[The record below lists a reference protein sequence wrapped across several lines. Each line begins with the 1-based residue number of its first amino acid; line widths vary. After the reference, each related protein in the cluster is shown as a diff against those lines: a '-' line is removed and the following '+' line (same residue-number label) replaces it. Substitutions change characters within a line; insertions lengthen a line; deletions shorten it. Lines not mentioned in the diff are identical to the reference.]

1 MSFPRPANVVVLCLL
16 AAACSPPVVHVR
28 AEPQTARIVR
38 GTTLS
43 DSATLG
49 IGSADVPLPKGLS
62 IPIFVIADGYAF
74 ERRTLTAADA
84 TAKAVIISLR
94 TRVVAVKALPT
105 SAKLTV
111 DGVVQPQTS
120 INVAVPEGKQVH
132 VEVSS
137 PGFRTVARTY
147 TNRPEE
153 AAPPTR
159 DQLELTE
166 RAVLVT
172 AMPSG
177 ASVYANGK
185 LIGDNGSGELII
197 PRNGCATAKVEAPGY
212 SPIEKQYCWRDG
224 APEPRSIDQIIL
236 KDRLVKVIATPPE
249 ADIFADGRRRAS
261 GEADITVGAGECVA
275 LLLKAAA
282 FLPDRRSL
290 CNQPNS
296 TPLHERE
303 SIHLDADD
311 SWGLTFQSD
320 QANRDFTIEVGARK
334 TPDEAW
340 KTIAQIV
347 TNQFDVLE
355 VTDKETGYMRTGWNI
370 RKANRW
376 VYRTRMIVKLAD
388 SNPLKYTVKLVSEQ
402 AYDIEKLSDDEKFEP
417 RDRILLQYKDLINE
431 LQARLR

>member
-1 MSFPRPANVVVLCLL
+1 MSHLSPTNVVALCLL
-16 AAACSPPVVHVR
+16 AAGCSPPVVHVR
-28 AEPQTARIVR
+28 AEPTTARIVR
-38 GTTLS
+38 GTTLA

-49 IGSADVPLPKGLS
+49 IGSADVPLPKNLS
-62 IPIFVIADGYAF
+62 IPIFVIADGYAY

-84 TAKAVIISLR
+84 TAKVVIISLR
-94 TRVVAVKALPT
+94 TRVVMVTALPT
-105 SAKLTV
+105 NAKLTV

-120 INVAVPEGKQVH
+120 INVGVPEGKQVH
-132 VEVSS
+132 VEVTS
-137 PGFRTVARTY
+137 PGYRSVSRTY
-147 TNRPEE
+147 TNRPE
-153 AAPPTR
+153 APAPPLR
-159 DQLELTE
+159 EQLELTE

-172 AMPSG
+172 ALPSG
-177 ASVYANGK
+177 ASVYSNGK
-185 LIGDNGSGELII
+185 LVGDNGAGDVIV
-197 PRNGCATAKVEAPGY
+197 PRNGCASARVEAPGY
-212 SPIEKQYCWRDG
+212 APIEKQYCWRDG
-224 APEPRSIDQIIL
+224 VADPKPIDQIVL
-236 KDRLVKVIATPPE
+236 KDRLVKVVATPPE
-249 ADIFADGRRRAS
+249 AEIYSDGRRRAS
-261 GEADITVGAGECVA
+261 GEADIIVASGECVT
-275 LLLKAAA
+275 LLIKAAA
-282 FLPDRRSL
+282 FLPDHRSL
-290 CNQPNS
+290 CNQTNAP
-296 TPLHERE
+296 PLHERE
-303 SIHLDADD
+303 SIHLDNDD

-320 QANRDFTIEVGARK
+320 QANRDFTIEVGTKR

-340 KTIAQIV
+340 KIIAQIV